1 MQRLPVLFLLV
12 ATLIGCGEATRSAP
26 TASADT
32 KKVGFAQQISNVSLD
47 ELREGYIRGLKDG
60 GFEEGKNLVLLQK
73 NAQGDIGT
81 LQLIMKGF
89 LDEKVDLV
97 GTVSSAAF
105 QAALQNVKEIPIVF
119 TGVIDP
125 VVAGGGPA
133 LDQMPPNVTG
143 VYNPFDV
150 EPVVGLVKKLLPSV
164 KTVGSLVD
172 PGEPFTAQLQEQAKK
187 ACAKHGLRWVEVP
200 VSEVT
205 DAIPGVQAL
214 QSRGVQAMVHLP
226 SNKLNSTMD
235 ALVAE
240 AKKLRIPAF
249 SMQYDQVKQGLV
261 GAIGWDFSEEG
272 YDAGRLAARVLKGEK
287 PKDLP
292 LQIPAKVRFVLSE
305 GTAKA
310 FGIALPEAIRAKAS
324 EIVE

>member
-1 MQRLPVLFLLV
+1 MWREVIVAVGLV
-12 ATLIGCGEATRSAP
+12 ALVGCGEPGKTATGS
-26 TASADT
+26 TEGK
-32 KKVGFAQQISNVSLD
+32 KKVGFAQQISNSSLD

-73 NAQGDIGT
+73 NAQGDIAS

-89 LDEKVDLV
+89 VDEKVDLV

-105 QAALQNVKEIPIVF
+105 QAALQNVKEIPVVF

-125 VVAGGGPA
+125 VVAGGGPS
-133 LDQMPPNVTG
+133 LDQMPANVTG

-150 EPVVGLVKKLLPSV
+150 EPVVALVKDLMPSV
-164 KTVGSLVD
+164 TTVGSLVD
-172 PGEPFTAQLQEQAKK
+172 PGEPFTAQLQKQAKE

-200 VSEVT
+200 VSDVT

-272 YDAGRLAARVLKGEK
+272 HEAGLLAARVLKGEK
-287 PKDLP
+287 PKELP
-292 LQIPAKVRFVLSE
+292 LQIPTKVRFVLGEKTASE
-305 GTAKA
+305 
-310 FGIALPEAIRAKAS
+310 FGIAIPEAIRARAN
-324 EIVE
+324 EIQK